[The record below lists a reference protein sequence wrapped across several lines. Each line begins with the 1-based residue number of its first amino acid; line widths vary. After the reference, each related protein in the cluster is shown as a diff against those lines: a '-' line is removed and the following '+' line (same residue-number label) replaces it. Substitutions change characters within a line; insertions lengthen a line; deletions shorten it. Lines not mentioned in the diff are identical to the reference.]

1 MRALAL
7 ALCLL
12 ACDGTMVPFR
22 DPCVADAAKVWTFM
36 RDRPYPTDRP
46 PVLEEM
52 EAKTA
57 VQLCRAM
64 MAAPHLAPE
73 DWRER
78 VFGVTT

>member
-1 MRALAL
+1 MTLIALLAL
-7 ALCLL
+7 S
-12 ACDGTMVPFR
+12 DGTMVPFS
-22 DPCVADAAKVWTFM
+22 DPCVADAAKVWTFV
-36 RDRPYPTDRP
+36 RDRPYPTDRV
-46 PVLEEM
+46 PVLEEI

-78 VFGVTT
+78 VFGHG